1 MSRMKFSSREQ
12 IQECAMLVEHISSKS
27 LLTRALATNTEF
39 TDGDEEFRSLY
50 EENKEKVLSN
60 FSSEELA
67 ILNNDP
73 DELEYELTD
82 SIIADYRFAQ
92 LLNANREIQLKDSV
106 YRYFDRGVAVTD
118 EEHSEE
124 LDNIDDI
131 VSQIDP
137 ESSRGS
143 EIPINSN
150 VKFIVPD
157 WHLSDH
163 LVTVD
168 PLDPTVG
175 GGGNGDLMHGPLQI
189 AGMPTPEDISV
200 REVDYE
206 KGGDGNWLHKLWT
219 GFWGKNIVALN
230 KFDSTH
236 QLNLNFY
243 DQNYIIYSNIGTK
256 IKMQKKVLGIWWNIE
271 AEEMYHGW
279 EMVCLDFTTPTP
291 VYANFPK
298 NNNGQTNFP
307 LSMNYPTP
315 FNPDANY
322 LLYIPFTDI
331 TFSSSN
337 LNKVFAN
344 ALSKAWSAL
353 NNFWQSTYK
362 KQHDNN
368 TLGLFSF
375 RDAHFFTFYGPTVLH
390 GSQKKSMESKF
401 FAKLFPGT
409 YEFVFT
415 LNSNGN
421 FSIKN
426 IKIDGDDHV
435 CIDSGIVFGAIKYN
449 GQWRAARIYKLHKTE

>member
-1 MSRMKFSSREQ
+1 
-12 IQECAMLVEHISSKS
+12 
-27 LLTRALATNTEF
+27 
-39 TDGDEEFRSLY
+39 
-50 EENKEKVLSN
+50 
-60 FSSEELA
+60 
-67 ILNNDP
+67 
-73 DELEYELTD
+73 
-82 SIIADYRFAQ
+82 
-92 LLNANREIQLKDSV
+92 
-106 YRYFDRGVAVTD
+106 
-118 EEHSEE
+118 
-124 LDNIDDI
+124 
-131 VSQIDP
+131 
-137 ESSRGS
+137 
-143 EIPINSN
+143 
-150 VKFIVPD
+150 
-157 WHLSDH
+157 
-163 LVTVD
+163 
-168 PLDPTVG
+168 
-175 GGGNGDLMHGPLQI
+175 
-189 AGMPTPEDISV
+189 
-200 REVDYE
+200 
-206 KGGDGNWLHKLWT
+206 
-219 GFWGKNIVALN
+219 
-230 KFDSTH
+230 
-236 QLNLNFY
+236 
-243 DQNYIIYSNIGTK
+243 
-256 IKMQKKVLGIWWNIE
+256 
-271 AEEMYHGW
+271 
-279 EMVCLDFTTPTP
+279 
-291 VYANFPK
+291 
-298 NNNGQTNFP
+298 
-307 LSMNYPTP
+307 MNYPTP

-415 LNSNGN
+415 LNSSGN